1 MPPQR
6 PKTAIVLSGGGTR
19 GAYEVGVVSGML
31 EALGRKPAD
40 PPLFHIF
47 AGTSVGAINATF
59 LAANAHR
66 GDHGIQR
73 LIEIWTSLRLEDHA
87 RIKPSTLFRWS
98 DRMRHLVEARLF
110 GGGPGNSLLDTTH
123 LERIVEGAVDW
134 DRLNQNID
142 TGTVLSLL
150 VAALH
155 VETGRTTMF
164 VQQAP
169 GEDFRPTR
177 DRRRRARLTRIK
189 VGHVLAS
196 AAIPLLFPP
205 RWIDDGYYCDGG
217 LRFNTPMA
225 PALRAGAEKLVV
237 ISPRFHEEAGS
248 LPPPPPVADPGQELS
263 VTFLVGKLLNALL
276 LDPVSYDL
284 SVLRRFNLL
293 LEVLE
298 DSLSPE
304 DLERVEAIL
313 ERTRGLPYRRIE
325 PLIFSPSQNLG
336 KIAGTYIRQS
346 LRTTDLNVFV
356 RKLVERAARRAPGQE
371 ADWASYLLFD
381 GGFARELIELG
392 RRDALAQASAIRTYF
407 K

>member
-1 MPPQR
+1 M
-6 PKTAIVLSGGGTR
+6 LSGGGTR
-19 GAYEVGVVSGML
+19 GAYEVGVVAGMI
-31 EALGRKPAD
+31 EALGRTARD
-40 PPLFHIF
+40 PPLFRIF

-66 GDHGIQR
+66 GDHGIER
-73 LIEIWTSLRLEDHA
+73 LIEIWSSLRLEDHA
-87 RIKPSTLFRWS
+87 RLKPWTLLRWS
-98 DRMRHLVEARLF
+98 GRMNRLLE
-110 GGGPGNSLLDTTH
+110 GVVASDAPGNSLLDTRN
-123 LERIVEGAVDW
+123 LERVVNEAVDW
-134 DRLNQNID
+134 EQLYQNID
-142 TGTVLSLL
+142 GGTTLSLL
-150 VAALH
+150 IAALH

-164 VQQAP
+164 VDQAP

-177 DRRRRARLTRIK
+177 DRRRRARLTRLG

-196 AAIPLLFPP
+196 AAIPLLFPS
-205 RWIDDGYYCDGG
+205 RWVEDGYYCDGG

-225 PALRAGAEKLVV
+225 PALRAGADKLVV
-237 ISPRFHEEAGS
+237 ISPMFHEEKGS
-248 LPPPPPVADPGQELS
+248 LPPPPETGPDQELS
-263 VTFLVGKLLNALL
+263 VSFLVGKLLNALL

-298 DSLSPE
+298 DALPPE
-304 DLERVEAIL
+304 ELARVQDVL

-325 PLIFSPSQNLG
+325 PLVFSPTQNLG
-336 KIAGTYIRQS
+336 KVAGRYIRES
-346 LRTTDLNVFV
+346 LKTTNLNVVV

-392 RRDALAQASAIRTYF
+392 RRDTLARAQAIRAYF
-407 K
+407 A